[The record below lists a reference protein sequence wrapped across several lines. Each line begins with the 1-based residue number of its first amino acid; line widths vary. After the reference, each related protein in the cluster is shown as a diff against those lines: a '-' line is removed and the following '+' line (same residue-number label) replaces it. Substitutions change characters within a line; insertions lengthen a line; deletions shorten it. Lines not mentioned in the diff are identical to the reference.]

1 MEIKDIQDVKRPP
14 NLLAFSKS
22 LSLDTTR
29 QIVIL
34 SKIIGEVCSICS
46 DNAHVEMLDEKDF
59 DLGRITFTEHGVCP
73 KCKQSPMQRIQRGY
87 SKQISRAALEV
98 GQRGGKNIG
107 LALLTLYAELKL
119 MTLVRDGV
127 CVPVHKY
134 YDLIE
139 PVMLLNTWHSTS
151 MAVAVNEYKD
161 YVHEFREHSK
171 QHKTY
176 LSVLDYASNII
187 GKPLYELTESIFVD
201 HRAGFTSMPEYNDI
215 RRIKGKTRFFTAIN
229 DLAWSEDC
237 DQKKL
242 WNICDIGS
250 KTMQMA
256 ARHTLSPADEVFG
269 GTVVL
274 LSSRCSRS
282 DIFSAIDV
290 DYKTYKASFASW
302 EFNNAHPQFN
312 RQALDVEYA
321 RDPVRAARDF
331 ENIV

>member
-1 MEIKDIQDVKRPP
+1 MEIKDIQDVKRSP
-14 NLLAFSKS
+14 NLLEFSRS

-46 DNAHVEMLDEKDF
+46 DNAHVEMLDGKDF
-59 DLGRITFTEHGVCP
+59 DLDRIVFTEHGVCP
-73 KCKQSPMQRIQRGY
+73 KCKQSAMQRIQRGY

-98 GQRGGKNIG
+98 GLRGGKNVG

-119 MTLVRDGV
+119 MTLTRDGV
-127 CVPVHKY
+127 CVPAYKY
-134 YDLIE
+134 YNFAE
-139 PVMLLNTWHSTS
+139 GTMLLNTWHSTS
-151 MAVAVNEYKD
+151 MVVAVNEYKE
-161 YVHEFREHSK
+161 YVHEFRKHSK
-171 QHKTY
+171 QHKAY

-215 RRIKGKTRFFTAIN
+215 RGVRGKTRFFTAIN

-237 DQKKL
+237 DQTKL
-242 WNICDIGS
+242 WNACDIGS

-256 ARHTLSPADEVFG
+256 ARHALSPADEVFG

-274 LSSRCSRS
+274 LSSRRDRS
-282 DIFSAIDV
+282 DVFNAIDV

-312 RQALDVEYA
+312 RQSLDAEYVK
-321 RDPVRAARDF
+321 DPARAARDF
-331 ENIV
+331 ENVV